1 MSSSIRAAL
10 LLLPLALVGCNR
22 TETANGPVTT
32 TQQRDVQPFTR
43 INVQGGIRVTLTTGQ
58 RNVAITGS
66 QNLLA
71 NVDLTVEDG
80 VLMVRAANGVTLEPA
95 RSVTLQVSNDV
106 LQGAE
111 VSGNSQLTAD
121 ATRADEWTLKASAT
135 SAVAIS
141 RIDASRLNIDAST
154 GARIDVFGTATDI
167 DVKVSGVSR
176 VNAQGVSAM
185 NVRVD
190 ASDDAELLLNASGS
204 ATGNASGRSTV
215 NVAGNPQTQSIES
228 SGAAQVTYDALQ

>member
-10 LLLPLALVGCNR
+10 LLLPLALVGCNKR
-22 TETANGPVTT
+22 TETANGPVT

-43 INVQGGIRVTLTTGQ
+43 INVQGGIRVTLTTGE

-66 QNLLA
+66 QNLLD

-121 ATRADEWTLKASAT
+121 ATKADEWSLKASDT

-141 RIDASRLNIDAST
+141 RIDASRLNIDAAT
-154 GARIDVFGTATDI
+154 GARIDVFGTATDLNLN
-167 DVKVSGVSR
+167 VSGASR

-185 NVRVD
+185 NVMVD
-190 ASDDAELLLNASGS
+190 ASGDAEVLLNASGS
-204 ATGNASGRSTV
+204 ATGNASGRATV
-215 NVAGNPQTQSIES
+215 NVAGNPQTQAIES
-228 SGAAQVTYDALQ
+228 SDSAQVTYDELQ